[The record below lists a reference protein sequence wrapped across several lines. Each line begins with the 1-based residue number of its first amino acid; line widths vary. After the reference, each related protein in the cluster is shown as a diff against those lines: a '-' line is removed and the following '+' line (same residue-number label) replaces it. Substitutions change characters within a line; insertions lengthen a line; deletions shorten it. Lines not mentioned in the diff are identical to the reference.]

1 MMKKYFWACSVDGNL
16 EVEAWVRP
24 RGLITVVLA
33 VTIITGWIAL
43 NLLVGNGPPEESK
56 TTLGK
61 YLATYPILHLP
72 WILFTGFLLGW
83 SLLKFTGTRTLIRM
97 KSGSIVGELQFT
109 GTILSYHNGKII
121 PTFLSNRNIFIYV
134 TDDIFDQKIS
144 FCVCEGSSGEKKF
157 IENRYKWK
165 NLSLVHSEYP
175 PPIELMQETLTE
187 DDWVELDAPRHLR

>member
-1 MMKKYFWACSVDGNL
+1 
-16 EVEAWVRP
+16 
-24 RGLITVVLA
+24 
-33 VTIITGWIAL
+33 
-43 NLLVGNGPPEESK
+43 
-56 TTLGK
+56 
-61 YLATYPILHLP
+61 
-72 WILFTGFLLGW
+72 
-83 SLLKFTGTRTLIRM
+83 
-97 KSGSIVGELQFT
+97 
-109 GTILSYHNGKII
+109 
-121 PTFLSNRNIFIYV
+121 V